1 MDEIEQEL
9 TGYGPLLVLGEVM
22 GLAAVVLVGVWM
34 GHFRG
39 GFAWTETPGLMFNW
53 HPLLMTLG
61 LIYFYGNGM
70 LVYRNF
76 RGEAKKRLKLLHAG
90 LLIGCLVL
98 ASVGLKAVFDSH
110 NLAIPP
116 VPNLYSLHSW
126 IGITVVVLF
135 ACQWISGLVI
145 YLYPGL
151 ASHLKVSFLPTH
163 TFLGTMIFVLSI
175 VTALLGI
182 SEKIFFALNK
192 TKKYQNRDAEGVIA
206 NWLGL
211 ALVGF
216 GLIVVYLVRNPRY
229 ERLTRPEE
237 ELILYENTN

>member
-9 TGYGPLLVLGEVM
+9 RGYGPCLVIGEIA
-22 GLAAVVLVGVWM
+22 GLTAVVLVGVWM

-39 GFAWTETPGLMFNW
+39 GFAWTSNPGLMFNW
-53 HPLLMTLG
+53 YPLLMTLA

-76 RGEAKKRLKLLHAG
+76 RGEAKKRLKILHAG
-90 LLIGCLVL
+90 LLLGSLGL
-98 ASVGLKAVFDSH
+98 GALGLKTVFDSH

-135 ACQWISGLVI
+135 AAQWLSGLVI

-151 ASHLKVSFLPTH
+151 ASHLRVSWLPTH
-163 TFLGTMIFVLSI
+163 TFMGTLIFVLSI
-175 VTALLGI
+175 ATALLGI
-182 SEKIFFALNK
+182 SEKIFFSLNK
-192 TKKYQNRDAEGVIA
+192 TKKYQNRDVEGVIA
-206 NWLGL
+206 NW
-211 ALVGF
+211 F
-216 GLIVVYLVRNPRY
+216 GLSLVAFGIFVVYLVRHPRY
-229 ERLTRPEE
+229 KRLTKPDE
-237 ELILYENTN
+237 ELLLYENTN